1 MAMTMREIV
10 LCTALV
16 FVIGVSVLNQTLN
29 SSQSLSRG
37 EHASLSTTSSS
48 HLYKQQKQGEHDRQ
62 LRLNNLQVI
71 GTHNSYHREV
81 SLPERVIFPSL
92 MANVDPRVEDY
103 YYSHAS
109 VHDQLEH
116 QQVRSFEFDLYVDTH
131 GGLFADPLIRR
142 LANMS
147 DADKQ
152 HYGLPKSAMGQP
164 GTKVLHIA
172 DADVGTICHTL
183 VECLTQVKTWSETK
197 HGQHVP
203 IPILLEFKKT
213 EPGIEKQGG
222 VRAEDWTVEALDRV
236 DAEIRSVFSDD
247 QLITPDDIRKQAQH
261 NINKNMN
268 ANYNNNNHNDNPA
281 ITLEDAI
288 LSFEHGGGW
297 PTLASSR
304 GKFFFVMDNEPTH
317 PIQIRDPYRSG
328 GRPNLE
334 GRVIFTNSVPGEPD
348 AAFIKRNDPIAGNNQ
363 REIQDLVAK
372 GYFIRTRAD
381 EPIQMILR
389 DNGDAPAMRKAAL
402 ASGAHIV
409 STDWAGAGVSARYNS
424 DYFVGLPGPARCN
437 PVNAP
442 SICEDEYLE
451 ILT

>member
-1 MAMTMREIV
+1 MR
-10 LCTALV
+10 LDNRNASFTYKNT
-16 FVIGVSVLNQTLN
+16 VSVLNQTLN
-29 SSQSLSRG
+29 STISLSHILRS
-37 EHASLSTTSSS
+37 EQALLSPTASSPQL
-48 HLYKQQKQGEHDRQ
+48 HKQQKQQEHDRQ

-92 MANVDPRVEDY
+92 MASVDPRVEDY

-109 VHDQLEH
+109 VHDQLER

-131 GGLFADPLIRR
+131 GGLFANPLIRQ

-152 HYGLPKSAMGQP
+152 HYGLPKPAMEQP

-183 VECLTQVKTWSETK
+183 VECLTQVRTWSEAK

-236 DAEIRSVFSDD
+236 DAEIRSVFSDG

-261 NINKNMN
+261 N
-268 ANYNNNNHNDNPA
+268 NNNDKANTA

-317 PIQIRDPYRSG
+317 PINIRDPYRSG
-328 GRPNLE
+328 GRSNLE
-334 GRVIFTNSVPGEPD
+334 GRVIFTNSVPGQPD
-348 AAFIKRNDPIAGNNQ
+348 AAFIKRNDPITANNQ

-381 EPIQMILR
+381 EPIQMILH

-409 STDWAGAGVSARYNS
+409 STDWAGAAVSARYNS
-424 DYFVGLPGPARCN
+424 DYFVALPGPARCN

-442 SICEDEYLE
+442 LICDDEYLE
-451 ILT
+451 IN